1 MSGSRRCC
9 CGKAEGCEICETGF
23 DQTIPQATWCNT
35 TYTFTFPNALLPA
48 LRANYKLTDYE
59 IGTEEV
65 KGWCNGYFL
74 DCGNC
79 PYLLDS
85 FGFPYPPPGTDCQ
98 GSASYYFT
106 SLSSLTLYYDV
117 NEWDPNTVTGQ
128 FGSLNTNA
136 DPRSIYQYEIGEGI
150 FTSVATYTDNTFP
163 CCEYEDGCCGTPE
176 DYKDFSSLVGTI
188 PRLTGITYTR
198 DAGFKATFRACGFNT
213 NGTPRTIAPS
223 STGTI
228 VFNTIDSGSP
238 AFGVY
243 FSQGVTYQNANQAL
257 IKKIMYIPVVRTI
270 GGSSVPTT
278 EECWTAYN
286 ATGLQTRSPRRLSCE
301 AEDCRCESLLVVKV
315 GNYFRAKT
323 QQYVLNS
330 NGTYF
335 IQTTEPPSFPS
346 NNYAE
351 STLWLY
357 YYGCLDGYIYG
368 DNSAPTDR
376 TFVLDGGF
384 LDYKGHNSVVL
395 SNPNRLYPIIA
406 QLRGFTDPNGNSGW
420 SSSQVLKNPDQL
432 NIDNTFEEIIPT
444 LCTQQTE
451 SSSSPSTQPRRYL
464 AASYLINELQMP
476 AQLIV
481 SRL

>member
-23 DQTIPQATWCNT
+23 NQTIPQATWCNT

-48 LRANYKLTDYE
+48 LRADYKLSDYE
-59 IGTEEV
+59 IRTEEV

-79 PYLLDS
+79 PN
-85 FGFPYPPPGTDCQ
+85 PVPPLAGYCEEN
-98 GSASYYFT
+98 AFYYFT
-106 SLSSLTLYYDV
+106 ALTSLTLYYDI
-117 NEWDPNTVTGQ
+117 NEWDINTTTGQ
-128 FGSLNTNA
+128 FATLNPNA
-136 DPRSIYQYEIGEGI
+136 DPRSIYQYEIGDGI
-150 FTSVATYTDNTFP
+150 FSSVATYSDNTYP
-163 CCEYEDGCCGTPE
+163 CCEHGLGCCGTPE
-176 DYKDFSSLVGTI
+176 DYKDFLSFVGTI
-188 PRLTGITYTR
+188 PYLTGITYTR

-213 NGTPRTIAPS
+213 NGTPRTVAPS
-223 STGTI
+223 STGAI

-243 FSQGVTYQNANQAL
+243 FSQGVTYQNADPAL

-286 ATGLQTRSPRRLSCE
+286 ATGTQTRSPRRLSCE

-315 GNYFRAKT
+315 KNYFRAKS

-335 IQTTEPPSFPS
+335 IQTTEPPIID
-346 NNYAE
+346 YAE

-357 YYGCLDGYIYG
+357 YYGCIDGYIYG

-384 LDYKGHNSVVL
+384 LDYKGHKYGTFANPSRL
-395 SNPNRLYPIIA
+395 SPKVSHL
-406 QLRGFTDPNGNSGW
+406 GGVTDFNGNSSW
-420 SSSQVLKNPDQL
+420 FSTQLFPNPDQL

-451 SSSSPSTQPRRYL
+451 SSTSPVTQPRRYL

>member
-1 MSGSRRCC
+1 MSGSKRCC
-9 CGKAEGCEICETGF
+9 CGKAEGCEICENQF

-35 TYTFTFPNALLPA
+35 VYTFTFPNAQLPA
-48 LRANYKLTDYE
+48 LRADYKLSDYE
-59 IGTEEV
+59 IGIEEV
-65 KGWCNGYFL
+65 KGWCNGFYL

-79 PYLLDS
+79 PN
-85 FGFPYPPPGTDCQ
+85 PAPPLAGYCEQ
-98 GSASYYFT
+98 NAFYYFT
-106 SLSSLTLYYDV
+106 DLKSLTLYYDI
-117 NEWDPNTVTGQ
+117 NAWDPNTTTGQ
-128 FGSLNTNA
+128 FGGLNSNA

-150 FTSVATYTDNTFP
+150 FSSVATYTDNTYP
-163 CCEYEDGCCGTPE
+163 CCEAADGCCGTPE
-176 DYKDFSSLVGTI
+176 NYKDFISLVGTV
-188 PRLTGITYTR
+188 PFLTGITYTR

-243 FSQGVTYQNANQAL
+243 FSQGVTYQNANPAL
-257 IKKIMYIPVVRTI
+257 IKKIMYIPIVRTI
-270 GGSSVPTT
+270 GSSSVPIT

-286 ATGLQTRSPRRLSCE
+286 ATGTQTRSPRRLSCE

-315 GNYFRAKT
+315 KNYFRAKS

-335 IQTTEPPSFPS
+335 IQTTEPPFFD
-346 NNYAE
+346 YAE

-368 DNSAPTDR
+368 DNSAPIDR

-384 LDYKGHNSVVL
+384 LDYKGHGYGAPG
-395 SNPNRLYPIIA
+395 NPNALSPKIVH
-406 QLRGFTDPNGNSGW
+406 LDGFTDSQGNSFW
-420 SSSQVLKNPDQL
+420 SSTQIFKNFDQL
-432 NIDNTFEEIIPT
+432 NFNNTFEEIIPT

-451 SSSSPSTQPRRYL
+451 SSTNTQPRRYL

-481 SRL
+481 SRV

>member
-23 DQTIPQATWCNT
+23 NQTIPQATWCNT

-48 LRANYKLTDYE
+48 LRANYKLSDYE
-59 IGTEEV
+59 IRTEEV

-79 PYLLDS
+79 PN
-85 FGFPYPPPGTDCQ
+85 PVPPLAGYCEEN
-98 GSASYYFT
+98 AFYYFT
-106 SLSSLTLYYDV
+106 KLSSLTLYYDV
-117 NEWDPNTVTGQ
+117 NEWDPNTTTGQ
-128 FGSLNTNA
+128 FGDINSNA
-136 DPRSIYQYEIGEGI
+136 DPRSIYQYEIGDGI
-150 FTSVATYTDNTFP
+150 FSSVATYSDNTYP
-163 CCEYEDGCCGTPE
+163 CCEHGLGCCGTPE
-176 DYKDFSSLVGTI
+176 NYKDFLSIVGTI
-188 PRLTGITYTR
+188 PYLTGITYTR
-198 DAGFKATFRACGFNT
+198 DAGFKATFRACGFNAS
-213 NGTPRTIAPS
+213 GTPRTTAPS
-223 STGTI
+223 STGAI
-228 VFNTIDSGSP
+228 VFNTIDSASP
-238 AFGVY
+238 AFGSY
-243 FSQGVTYQNANQAL
+243 FNQGVTYQNANQAL

-286 ATGLQTRSPRRLSCE
+286 TTGTQTRSPRRLSCE

-315 GNYFRAKT
+315 GNYFRAKS

-335 IQTTEPPSFPS
+335 IQTTEPPSSPP
-346 NNYAE
+346 NYAE

-384 LDYKGHNSVVL
+384 LDYNGHNSVVL
-395 SNPNRLYPIIA
+395 SNPNRFYPRVVH
-406 QLRGFTDPNGNSGW
+406 LGGSTDANGNSSWGGGGP
-420 SSSQVLKNPDQL
+420 LGKNPDQL
-432 NIDNTFEEIIPT
+432 NIDNTFDEVIPT

-451 SSSSPSTQPRRYL
+451 SSGPSPVTQPKRYL